1 MSMKLSVKRTV
12 DQWFNKMGKNPA
24 LGVTVS
30 ILWLMVISWVAF
42 GWNLGNIGL
51 IDETEPLF
59 AEASRQMFVTG
70 DWITPFFNGD
80 TRFDKPALI
89 YWCQAI
95 AYYIIGVNEWAVRLP
110 SAIAAFALVCLG
122 FYTIQWYLAKQD
134 ELEQVSRPTR
144 RYLISLIA
152 AALMALN
159 PETII
164 WARTGVSDM
173 LLTGCMASALFCFF
187 LGYAAKEGS
196 REQGAELITNA
207 QYNST
212 GGCTSL
218 RDATRTTYLSDHAN
232 DLPRLTSAQVAQ
244 YKYPM
249 PHSLFPNK
257 WYLAFYVLIA
267 GAILTKGPVGI
278 VLPGLIVA
286 TFLLYLGKLREVLRE
301 MRLFVGILIIIGLSV
316 PWYALV
322 IWRNGWN
329 FINSFFG
336 YHNLERFTEVVNGH
350 SAPWYFYFLV
360 VLLGFAPYSVYLP
373 ASIVRLKF
381 WQRSH
386 WRSLERFQQF
396 GLFAGFWFASIFG
409 FFSIAVTKLP
419 SYVLPLM
426 PAAAILVALLWSDFF
441 PNTENENGEET
452 VRHPDTE
459 KVFDNLSPSPRLL
472 IPASPVWSGWVNV
485 VFLSFLA
492 TALLNITY
500 ILGTDPAIS
509 NFHELI
515 QQSGLPVIAGVIWLV
530 CAVLV
535 AGLLLSRRWNY
546 IISINLIGFVVF
558 LIFVLT
564 PASFF
569 IDRERQLPLRELSA
583 VILEAKQPNE
593 ELIMLGFKKPS
604 VVFYSHIHVNY
615 LRFPEE
621 AIEHIQNQAAKG
633 LQPAS
638 LLLLA
643 EQKKF
648 LQMDLQPDDYK
659 SLSTKGAYNLVRVPF
674 KKKKNQKIDIS

>member
-1 MSMKLSVKRTV
+1 MKLSVRHTV
-12 DQWFNKMGKNPA
+12 DQWFNRIGKNPA

-30 ILWLMVISWVAF
+30 ILWLMVVGWIAF
-42 GWNLGNIGL
+42 GWNLGNTGL

-59 AEASRQMFVTG
+59 AEASRQMLITG
-70 DWITPFFNGD
+70 DWITPFFNGE

-95 AYYIIGVNEWAVRLP
+95 AYAIIGVNEWAVRLP
-110 SAIAAFALVCLG
+110 SAIAAFGLICLG
-122 FYTIQWYLAKQD
+122 FYTVQWYLAKQD

-144 RYLISLIA
+144 RYLTAFVA

-159 PETII
+159 AETII

-173 LLTGCMASALFCFF
+173 LLTGCIASALLCFF
-187 LGYAAKEGS
+187 LGYAGKGGNGEQGAGS
-196 REQGAELITNA
+196 REQGVGEEELLIIDQRPTPNA
-207 QYNST
+207 QS
-212 GGCTSL
+212 
-218 RDATRTTYLSDHAN
+218 
-232 DLPRLTSAQVAQ
+232 
-244 YKYPM
+244 PM
-249 PHSLFPNK
+249 PNAQFLNK

-278 VLPGLIVA
+278 VLPGLIVGV
-286 TFLLYLGKLREVLRE
+286 FLLYLGKLREVLRE
-301 MRLFVGILIIIGLSV
+301 MRLLVGMLIIIGLSV

-329 FINSFFG
+329 YINAFFG

-350 SAPWYFYFLV
+350 SAPWYFYFLI
-360 VLLGFAPYSVYLP
+360 VLVGFAPYSVYLP
-373 ASIVRLKF
+373 VAIVRLKF

-396 GLFAGFWFASIFG
+396 GLFAWFWFASIFS

-426 PAAAILVALLWSDFF
+426 PAAAILVALLWSDLFQ
-441 PNTENENGEET
+441 
-452 VRHPDTE
+452 DTE
-459 KVFDNLSPSPRLL
+459 AKRTIPLSSPFLR
-472 IPASPVWSGWVNV
+472 VSGWINV
-485 VFLSFLA
+485 AFLSLLA
-492 TALLNITY
+492 AALFNITQ
-500 ILGTDPAIS
+500 ILGTDPAIP
-509 NFHELI
+509 NLHELI
-515 QQSGLPVIAGVIWLV
+515 QQSGLPVIGGTIWLV

-535 AGLLLSRRWNY
+535 GALILSHRWDY
-546 IISINLIGFVVF
+546 SISINLLGFVAF
-558 LIFVLT
+558 LIFVLS

-583 VILEAKQPNE
+583 VILEAKQPGE

-615 LRFPEE
+615 LRFPQE
-621 AIEHIQNQAAKG
+621 AVEHIQNQAAKA
-633 LQPAS
+633 LQPRS

-659 SLSTKGAYNLVRVPF
+659 SLSTKGAYNLIRVPF
-674 KKKKNQKIDIS
+674 KKKKNEKIDIS

>member
-1 MSMKLSVKRTV
+1 MIMKLSVKRTV
-12 DQWFNKMGKNPA
+12 DQWFNKIEKNPA
-24 LGVTVS
+24 LGVTLS
-30 ILWLMVISWVAF
+30 ILWLIVIGWIAF
-42 GWNLGNIGL
+42 GWNLGNTGL
-51 IDETEPLF
+51 VDETEPLF
-59 AEASRQMFVTG
+59 AEASRQMLVTG
-70 DWITPFFNGD
+70 DWITPFFDGE

-95 AYYIIGVNEWAVRLP
+95 AYKIIGVNEWAVRLP
-110 SAIAAFALVCLG
+110 SAIAALGLICLA
-122 FYTIQWYLAKQD
+122 FYTVHWYLTKQD
-134 ELEQVSRPTR
+134 QLEQVSRPTR
-144 RYLISLIA
+144 RYLTSFIA

-159 PETII
+159 VETIV

-173 LLTGCMASALFCFF
+173 LLTGCMASALLCFF
-187 LGYAAKEGS
+187 LGYAGKEES

-207 QYNST
+207 QS
-212 GGCTSL
+212 
-218 RDATRTTYLSDHAN
+218 
-232 DLPRLTSAQVAQ
+232 
-244 YKYPM
+244 PM
-249 PHSLFPNK
+249 PHALFPNK

-278 VLPGLIVA
+278 VLPGLIVGA
-286 TFLLYLGKLREVLRE
+286 FLLYVGKFREVLRE
-301 MRLFVGILIIIGLSV
+301 MRLLVGILIIIGLSV

-322 IWRNGWN
+322 IGRNGWN
-329 FINSFFG
+329 YINSFFG

-373 ASIVRLKF
+373 VSIVRLKF

-396 GLFAGFWFASIFG
+396 GLFAWFWFASVFS
-409 FFSIAVTKLP
+409 FFTIAVTKLP

-426 PAAAILVALLWSDFF
+426 PAAAILVALLWSDLL
-441 PNTENENGEET
+441 PNMENEN
-452 VRHPDTE
+452 DT
-459 KVFDNLSPSPRLL
+459 KRGFDHL
-472 IPASPVWSGWVNV
+472 PASSSISPLLVWSGWLNV
-485 VFLSFLA
+485 VLLSFLA
-492 TALLNITY
+492 VALFNLTH

-515 QQSGLPVIAGVIWLV
+515 QQSGIPVIAGVIWLV

-535 AGLLLSRRWNY
+535 GVLLLSRRWNY
-546 IISINLIGFVVF
+546 IISINLIGFVAF

-583 VILEAKQPNE
+583 VILEAKQPGE

-615 LRFPEE
+615 LGFPQE
-621 AIEHIQNQAAKG
+621 AVDHIKNQAVKG
-633 LQPAS
+633 LQPPS

-643 EQKKF
+643 EQTKF
-648 LQMDLQPDDYK
+648 LQMGLQPDDYK

>member
-1 MSMKLSVKRTV
+1 MRMKLSVKHTV
-12 DQWFNKMGKNPA
+12 DRWFNKIAKNPA
-24 LGVTVS
+24 LSLTVS
-30 ILWLMVISWVAF
+30 ILWLIVVGWVAF

-59 AEASRQMFVTG
+59 AEASRQMYVTG

-95 AYYIIGVNEWAVRLP
+95 AYHLIGVNEWAVRLP
-110 SAIAAFALVCLG
+110 SAIAAFGLVCLA

-144 RYLISLIA
+144 RYLTSFIA

-159 PETII
+159 PEIII

-173 LLTGCMASALFCFF
+173 LLTGCMASALLCFF
-187 LGYAAKEGS
+187 LGYAGKEGSRGAGS
-196 REQGAELITNA
+196 REQGE
-207 QYNST
+207 NS
-212 GGCTSL
+212 SP
-218 RDATRTTYLSDHAN
+218 
-232 DLPRLTSAQVAQ
+232 LPTAPRPSASSA
-244 YKYPM
+244 
-249 PHSLFPNK
+249 LFPNK

-286 TFLLYLGKLREVLRE
+286 AFLLYVGKMREVLRE
-301 MRLFVGILIIIGLSV
+301 MHLLVGMLIIIALSV

-329 FINSFFG
+329 YINSFFG

-350 SAPWYFYFLV
+350 SAPWYFYFVV

-373 ASIVRLKF
+373 ASIIRLKF

-386 WRSLERFQQF
+386 WRSVERFQQF
-396 GLFAGFWFASIFG
+396 GLFAWFWFASIFS
-409 FFSIAVTKLP
+409 FFCIAVTKLP

-426 PAAAILVALLWSDFF
+426 PAAAILVALLWSDVFS
-441 PNTENENGEET
+441 
-452 VRHPDTE
+452 DT
-459 KVFDNLSPSPRLL
+459 KTRQTIPVSPSPTLPISASLL
-472 IPASPVWSGWVNV
+472 RISGWVNV
-485 VFLSFLA
+485 VFLSILA
-492 TALLNITY
+492 TALLNITH

-515 QQSGLPVIAGVIWLV
+515 EQSGLPVIAGIIWLV
-530 CAVLV
+530 SAVLV

-546 IISINLIGFVVF
+546 IIGINLIGFVAFV
-558 LIFVLT
+558 IFVLT

-583 VILEAKQPNE
+583 VILETKQPNE

-615 LRFPEE
+615 LKFPQE
-621 AIEHIQNQAAKG
+621 AVEHIKNQAAKG
-633 LQPAS
+633 LKPS
-638 LLLLA
+638 SVLLLA

-659 SLSTKGAYNLVRVPF
+659 NLSTKGAYNLVRVPF
-674 KKKKNQKIDIS
+674 KKMKNQKIDIS

>member
-1 MSMKLSVKRTV
+1 MRMKLSVKHTV
-12 DQWFNKMGKNPA
+12 DRWFNKIAKNPA
-24 LGVTVS
+24 LSVTVS
-30 ILWLMVISWVAF
+30 ILWLMVVGWVAF

-95 AYYIIGVNEWAVRLP
+95 AYHLIGVNEWAVRLP
-110 SAIAAFALVCLG
+110 SAIAAFGLVCLA

-144 RYLISLIA
+144 RYLTSFIA

-173 LLTGCMASALFCFF
+173 LLTGCMASALLCFF
-187 LGYAAKEGS
+187 LGYAGKEGS
-196 REQGAELITNA
+196 RGAELISNA
-207 QYNST
+207 QS
-212 GGCTSL
+212 
-218 RDATRTTYLSDHAN
+218 
-232 DLPRLTSAQVAQ
+232 
-244 YKYPM
+244 PM
-249 PHSLFPNK
+249 PHALFPNK

-286 TFLLYLGKLREVLRE
+286 AFLLYVGKVREVLRE
-301 MRLFVGILIIIGLSV
+301 MHLLVGILIILALSV

-329 FINSFFG
+329 YINSFFG

-373 ASIVRLKF
+373 ASIIRLKF

-396 GLFAGFWFASIFG
+396 GLFAWFWFASIFA

-426 PAAAILVALLWSDFF
+426 PAAAILVALLWSDLFS
-441 PNTENENGEET
+441 
-452 VRHPDTE
+452 DTE
-459 KVFDNLSPSPRLL
+459 TRQTIPVSPSPTPPISTSLL
-472 IPASPVWSGWVNV
+472 RISGWVNV
-485 VFLSFLA
+485 VFLSVLA
-492 TALLNITY
+492 TALLNITH

-515 QQSGLPVIAGVIWLV
+515 QQSGLPVIAGIIWLV
-530 CAVLV
+530 SAVLV
-535 AGLLLSRRWNY
+535 AALLLSRRWNY
-546 IISINLIGFVVF
+546 IIGINFIGFVAFV
-558 LIFVLT
+558 IFVLT

-615 LRFPEE
+615 LKFPQE
-621 AIEHIQNQAAKG
+621 AVEHIKNQAAKG
-633 LQPAS
+633 LKPS
-638 LLLLA
+638 SVLLLA

-659 SLSTKGAYNLVRVPF
+659 NLSTKGAYNLVRVPF
-674 KKKKNQKIDIS
+674 KKMKKEKIDIS

>member
-1 MSMKLSVKRTV
+1 MRMKLSVNRTV
-12 DQWFNKMGKNPA
+12 DQWFNKIGKNPA
-24 LGVTVS
+24 LGLTVS
-30 ILWLMVISWVAF
+30 ILWLIVIGWIAF

-95 AYYIIGVNEWAVRLP
+95 AYYMIGVNEWAVRLP
-110 SAIAAFALVCLG
+110 SAIAAFGLVCLA
-122 FYTIQWYLAKQD
+122 FYTIHWYLGKQD

-144 RYLISLIA
+144 RYLTSFIA

-173 LLTGCMASALFCFF
+173 LLTGCIASALLCFF
-187 LGYAAKEGS
+187 RGYAGKEGTGDWGLGTGKLGTGEEFS
-196 REQGAELITNA
+196 QSLIPNPQSQSQA
-207 QYNST
+207 
-212 GGCTSL
+212 TS
-218 RDATRTTYLSDHAN
+218 
-232 DLPRLTSAQVAQ
+232 P
-244 YKYPM
+244 
-249 PHSLFPNK
+249 FPNK

-278 VLPGLIVA
+278 VLPGLIVVA
-286 TFLLYLGKLREVLRE
+286 FLLYVGKVLEVFRE
-301 MRLFVGILIIIGLSV
+301 MRLLVGILIIIGLSV

-329 FINSFFG
+329 YINAFFG

-396 GLFAGFWFASIFG
+396 GLFAWFWFASIFG

-426 PAAAILVALLWSDFF
+426 PAAAILVALLWNDFF
-441 PNTENENGEET
+441 PDSET
-452 VRHPDTE
+452 RQTIPI
-459 KVFDNLSPSPRLL
+459 SPSPTPR
-472 IPASPVWSGWVNV
+472 ISSSFPRASGWVNV
-485 VFLSFLA
+485 VFLSVLS
-492 TALLNITY
+492 TALFNIIH

-535 AGLLLSRRWNY
+535 AGLLLSHRWNY
-546 IISINLIGFVVF
+546 IISINLIGFVAFV
-558 LIFVLT
+558 IFVLT

-615 LRFPEE
+615 LRFSQE
-621 AIEHIQNQAAKG
+621 ATQHIQNQAAKG
-633 LQPAS
+633 LQPPS

-659 SLSTKGAYNLVRVPF
+659 NLSTKGAYNLVRVPF
-674 KKKKNQKIDIS
+674 KKKKNEKIDIS

>member
-1 MSMKLSVKRTV
+1 MSMKLSVKHTV
-12 DQWFNKMGKNPA
+12 DQWFNKIAKNPA

-30 ILWLMVISWVAF
+30 ILWLILISWIAF

-95 AYYIIGVNEWAVRLP
+95 AYAIIGVNEWAVRLP
-110 SAIAAFALVCLG
+110 SAIAAFALVCLA
-122 FYTIQWYLAKQD
+122 FYTIQWYFAKQD
-134 ELEQVSRPTR
+134 ELEQVSRPNR
-144 RYLISLIA
+144 RYKTSFIA

-173 LLTGCMASALFCFF
+173 LLTGCMASALLCFF
-187 LGYAAKEGS
+187 LGYAGKEGS
-196 REQGAELITNA
+196 RGQGVGGAEFITNA
-207 QYNST
+207 QS
-212 GGCTSL
+212 
-218 RDATRTTYLSDHAN
+218 
-232 DLPRLTSAQVAQ
+232 
-244 YKYPM
+244 PM
-249 PHSLFPNK
+249 PHALFPNK

-286 TFLLYLGKLREVLRE
+286 AFLLYMGKFREVLRE
-301 MRLFVGILIIIGLSV
+301 MRLLVGVLIILGLSV

-329 FINSFFG
+329 YINAFFG

-373 ASIVRLKF
+373 LSIVRLKF

-396 GLFAGFWFASIFG
+396 GLFAWFWFASIFG

-441 PNTENENGEET
+441 Q
-452 VRHPDTE
+452 DTE
-459 KVFDNLSPSPRLL
+459 ARQTIPVSSSPTPPISPYFFR
-472 IPASPVWSGWVNV
+472 VSGWVNV
-485 VFLSFLA
+485 VFLSVLA
-492 TALLNITY
+492 TALFNITH

-515 QQSGLPVIAGVIWLV
+515 QRSGLPIIAGVMWLV

-535 AGLLLSRRWNY
+535 AGLLLSRQSNNV
-546 IISINLIGFVVF
+546 IGINLIGFVAF

-583 VILEAKQPNE
+583 IILEAKQPNE

-615 LRFPEE
+615 LRFPQE

-633 LQPAS
+633 LQPPS

-674 KKKKNQKIDIS
+674 KKKKNEKIDIS

>member
-1 MSMKLSVKRTV
+1 
-12 DQWFNKMGKNPA
+12 
-24 LGVTVS
+24 
-30 ILWLMVISWVAF
+30 
-42 GWNLGNIGL
+42 
-51 IDETEPLF
+51 
-59 AEASRQMFVTG
+59 
-70 DWITPFFNGD
+70 
-80 TRFDKPALI
+80 
-89 YWCQAI
+89 
-95 AYYIIGVNEWAVRLP
+95 
-110 SAIAAFALVCLG
+110 
-122 FYTIQWYLAKQD
+122 
-134 ELEQVSRPTR
+134 
-144 RYLISLIA
+144 
-152 AALMALN
+152 
-159 PETII
+159 
-164 WARTGVSDM
+164 
-173 LLTGCMASALFCFF
+173 
-187 LGYAAKEGS
+187 
-196 REQGAELITNA
+196 
-207 QYNST
+207 
-212 GGCTSL
+212 
-218 RDATRTTYLSDHAN
+218 
-232 DLPRLTSAQVAQ
+232 
-244 YKYPM
+244 
-249 PHSLFPNK
+249 
-257 WYLAFYVLIA
+257 VLIA

-286 TFLLYLGKLREVLRE
+286 AFLLYVGKFREVLRE
-301 MRLFVGILIIIGLSV
+301 MRLLVGILIILGLSV

-329 FINSFFG
+329 YINAFFG

-373 ASIVRLKF
+373 ISIVRLKF

-396 GLFAGFWFASIFG
+396 GLFAWFWFASIFV

-441 PNTENENGEET
+441 Q
-452 VRHPDTE
+452 DTQARQTIP
-459 KVFDNLSPSPRLL
+459 VASSPTSPVSPSFLR
-472 IPASPVWSGWVNV
+472 VSGWVNV
-485 VFLSFLA
+485 MFLSVLA
-492 TALLNITY
+492 TALFNIIY

-515 QQSGLPVIAGVIWLV
+515 QKSGLPVIAGVIWLV

-535 AGLLLSRRWNY
+535 AGLLLSRQWNH
-546 IISINLIGFVVF
+546 IISINLLGFVAF

-615 LRFPEE
+615 LRFPQE

-633 LQPAS
+633 LQPPS

-659 SLSTKGAYNLVRVPF
+659 SLSTKGAYSLVRVPF
-674 KKKKNQKIDIS
+674 KKKKNEKMDIS

>member
-1 MSMKLSVKRTV
+1 MSMKLTVKHTV
-12 DQWFNKMGKNPA
+12 DQWFNKIANNPA
-24 LGVTVS
+24 LSVAVS
-30 ILWLMVISWVAF
+30 ILWLILIGWIAF

-110 SAIAAFALVCLG
+110 SAIAAFALVCLA
-122 FYTIQWYLAKQD
+122 FYTVYWYLTKQD

-144 RYLISLIA
+144 RYLISFIA

-173 LLTGCMASALFCFF
+173 LLTGCIASALLCFF
-187 LGYAAKEGS
+187 LGYAGKEGS
-196 REQGAELITNA
+196 KGAGGEKITNA
-207 QYNST
+207 
-212 GGCTSL
+212 
-218 RDATRTTYLSDHAN
+218 
-232 DLPRLTSAQVAQ
+232 
-244 YKYPM
+244 
-249 PHSLFPNK
+249 LFPNK

-278 VLPGLIVA
+278 VLPGIIVGA
-286 TFLLYLGKLREVLRE
+286 FLLYVGKVREVFRE
-301 MRLFVGILIIIGLSV
+301 MRLLVGILIIIGLSV

-329 FINSFFG
+329 YINSFFG

-350 SAPWYFYFLV
+350 SAPWYFYFIV
-360 VLLGFAPYSVYLP
+360 VLLGFAPCSVYLP
-373 ASIVRLKF
+373 ASIIRLKF

-386 WRSLERFQQF
+386 WRSVERFQQF
-396 GLFAGFWFASIFG
+396 GLFAWFWFASIFS
-409 FFSIAVTKLP
+409 FFCIAVTKLP

-426 PAAAILVALLWSDFF
+426 PAAAILVALFWNDYF
-441 PNTENENGEET
+441 T
-452 VRHPDTE
+452 DTE
-459 KVFDNLSPSPRLL
+459 IPVSTSTTPRISLSLL
-472 IPASPVWSGWVNV
+472 RVSGWVNV
-485 VFLSFLA
+485 VFLSVLA
-492 TALLNITY
+492 TALFNITQ

-515 QQSGLPVIAGVIWLV
+515 QKSGLPVIAGLIWLV

-535 AGLLLSRRWNY
+535 AALLLSRRWNH
-546 IISINLIGFVVF
+546 IISINLIGFVAF
-558 LIFVLT
+558 LIFVLS

-583 VILEAKQPNE
+583 VILEAKEPNE

-615 LRFPEE
+615 LPFPQQ
-621 AIEHIQNQAAKG
+621 AIEHIKNQAAKG
-633 LQPAS
+633 LQPPS

-659 SLSTKGAYNLVRVPF
+659 SLSTKGAYNLIRVPF
-674 KKKKNQKIDIS
+674 KKKKNEKIDIS

>member
-1 MSMKLSVKRTV
+1 MRMKLSVKHTV
-12 DQWFNKMGKNPA
+12 DRWFNKIAKNPA
-24 LGVTVS
+24 LSVTVS
-30 ILWLMVISWVAF
+30 ILWLMVVGWVAF

-95 AYYIIGVNEWAVRLP
+95 AYHLIGVNEWAVRLP
-110 SAIAAFALVCLG
+110 SAIAAFGLVCLA
-122 FYTIQWYLAKQD
+122 FYTIQWYLSKQD

-144 RYLISLIA
+144 RYLTSFIA

-173 LLTGCMASALFCFF
+173 LLTGCMASALLCFF
-187 LGYAAKEGS
+187 LGYAGKDGS
-196 REQGAELITNA
+196 RGAGEQGGRGAGGQGE
-207 QYNST
+207 NS
-212 GGCTSL
+212 SPL
-218 RDATRTTYLSDHAN
+218 HS
-232 DLPRLTSAQVAQ
+232 SAQSPLALSEAEG
-244 YKYPM
+244 M
-249 PHSLFPNK
+249 PHTLFPNK

-286 TFLLYLGKLREVLRE
+286 AFLLYVGKVREVLRE
-301 MRLFVGILIIIGLSV
+301 MHLLIGTVIILALSV

-329 FINSFFG
+329 YINSFFG

-373 ASIVRLKF
+373 ASIIRLKF

-386 WRSLERFQQF
+386 WRSVERFQQF
-396 GLFAGFWFASIFG
+396 GLFAWFWFASIFV

-426 PAAAILVALLWSDFF
+426 PAAAILVALLWSDLFS
-441 PNTENENGEET
+441 
-452 VRHPDTE
+452 DT
-459 KVFDNLSPSPRLL
+459 KTRQTIPISPPTQSISASLL
-472 IPASPVWSGWVNV
+472 RMSGWVNV
-485 VFLSFLA
+485 VFLSVLA
-492 TALLNITY
+492 TALLNITL

-515 QQSGLPVIAGVIWLV
+515 QQSGLPVIAGIIWLV
-530 CAVLV
+530 SAVLV

-546 IISINLIGFVVF
+546 VISINLIGFVAFV
-558 LIFVLT
+558 IFVLT

-615 LRFPEE
+615 LKFPQE
-621 AIEHIQNQAAKG
+621 AVEHIKNQAAKG
-633 LQPAS
+633 LKPS
-638 LLLLA
+638 SVLLLA

-648 LQMDLQPDDYK
+648 LKMDLQPDDYK
-659 SLSTKGAYNLVRVPF
+659 NLSTKGAYNLVRVPF
-674 KKKKNQKIDIS
+674 KKMKNQKIDIS